1 MKQRIIRV
9 LGVAVALLVA
19 LTVLNVLGV
28 FG

>member
-1 MKQRIIRV
+1 MKQWIIRV

-28 FG
+28 FS